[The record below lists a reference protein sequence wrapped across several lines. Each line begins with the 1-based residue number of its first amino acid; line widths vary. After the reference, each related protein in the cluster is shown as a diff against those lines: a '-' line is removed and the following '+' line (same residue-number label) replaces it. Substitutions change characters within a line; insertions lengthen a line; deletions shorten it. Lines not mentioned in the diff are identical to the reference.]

1 MVYTASVAM
10 VALGGSGLL
19 ARWSPPATDWWL
31 QVPAVTLPL
40 LGPLA
45 LPAALAVGA
54 EWARNRR
61 FGMGLCTVAL
71 AAVFTGWALRTSA
84 PPTAVSDQP
93 DRLRVMTL
101 NAGDSAGREGT
112 VADYVERRGPDIVV
126 LQEAGAN
133 WGPYAAILKEAG
145 ITGAAYAPVAARVA
159 SVGGYT
165 VLTDTTAGSVET
177 SRQVTLTRL
186 PVVSHT
192 SGFLGAAEPRAG
204 VYSRTVVRWGGGEV
218 AVYNVHLRAF
228 NPQVGWSWE
237 RAIDPDVWIQTP
249 ENLRRFFAEQA
260 VEAEALAQMVER
272 ETRPVIVAGDFNA
285 AADQWN
291 RAVLTRTL
299 REVTGRW
306 LPGATRPDTTPAVN
320 VDGVLVGSE
329 WAVGEVEIGPAGL
342 SDHRA
347 IFASLALRR

>member
-1 MVYTASVAM
+1 MYAATVAT

-19 ARWSPPATDWWL
+19 ARWSPPPTDWWL
-31 QVPAVTLPL
+31 QVPAATLPL

-54 EWARNRR
+54 GWARNRR
-61 FGMGLCTVAL
+61 FGAGLCTVAL

-84 PPTAVSDQP
+84 PPAAPADP
-93 DRLRVMTL
+93 PGRLRVMTL

-112 VADYVERRGPDIVV
+112 VADYVERLGPDIVV
-126 LQEAGAN
+126 LQEAGLS
-133 WGPYAAILKEAG
+133 WGP
-145 ITGAAYAPVAARVA
+145 YAPVAARVA

-165 VLTDTTAGSVET
+165 VLAGPTAVPGEK

-192 SGFLGAAEPRAG
+192 AGYLGAAEPRAG

-218 AVYNVHLRAF
+218 AVYNIHLRAF
-228 NPQVGWSWE
+228 NPEFGWSWA
-237 RAIDPDVWIQTP
+237 RVTDPAVWVQTP
-249 ENLRRFFAEQA
+249 GKLRAFFAEQA
-260 VEAEALAQMVER
+260 VEAEALTRMVER

-285 AADQWN
+285 TADQWN

-306 LPGATRPDTTPAVN
+306 LPGATRPDTTPVVD
-320 VDGVLVGSE
+320 VDGVLVGPE
-329 WAVGEVEIGPAGL
+329 WAVGDVEIGPAGL